1 MSRLTAFDATPGST
15 IRPQDV
21 LPGIRAH
28 QPHEI
33 LRSQTRKLIKNEPWV
48 VYPDAIRAKVRA
60 NYPHLFDDDPGRFH
74 IYRLDKDALA
84 ALMESL

>member
-1 MSRLTAFDATPGST
+1 
-15 IRPQDV
+15 
-21 LPGIRAH
+21 
-28 QPHEI
+28 
-33 LRSQTRKLIKNEPWV
+33 

-84 ALMESL
+84 ALMASL